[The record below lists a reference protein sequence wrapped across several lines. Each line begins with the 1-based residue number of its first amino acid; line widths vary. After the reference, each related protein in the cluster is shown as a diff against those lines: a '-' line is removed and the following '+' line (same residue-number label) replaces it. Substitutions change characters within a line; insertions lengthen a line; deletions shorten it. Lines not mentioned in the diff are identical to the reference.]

1 MIASAPRRR
10 PWGLVGFAAFTAF
23 AAFATVS
30 PALAAVSAAAPATK
44 ALLPTR
50 AAAPT
55 RTPAPV
61 KAVQVKAVQVQAVP
75 VKAAV
80 PQRPTANTNGQVGL
94 LGGPAR
100 SAGFKSAT
108 NSAAIPGAVS
118 GTGLKRRPGAPA
130 H

>member
-55 RTPAPV
+55 RTPAP
-61 KAVQVKAVQVQAVP
+61 VKAVQVQAVP